1 MIGTNIQTHKKN
13 KSSIGSTTSFVVNS
27 VVKQF
32 NNEDTDTD
40 DDYESLSE
48 NNEKSITLNN
58 DYSSLYQTEQ
68 NGFNTT
74 DQDQNNNISQ
84 VQTNVSEETKSKQND
99 DREEK
104 KQLETKPSLNIE
116 NVSLPTNIFNILQP
130 DSKNLKKSD
139 AFLEIF
145 SKSCIIKSEDDFLL
159 KKFIAIVYNIDK
171 KANTFSCFII
181 DKFGST
187 FHNNLDISKKSKYYE
202 AIHNLPK
209 KHFDL
214 NVSKCVAAAVL
225 QKYAYILKKYPS
237 FIENK
242 DRLNPVT
249 AAKTLDKSE
258 LIDTDNVITPLQ
270 VCLKIQ
276 QFSLL
281 NDRQIFSNFIDV
293 VYDSNSL
300 SDKMEYNNYLVSFLG
315 DQLEQLFDPLT
326 EYSPEEMEQVY
337 KLDPNPI
344 KINETDIVES
354 IIKEFISVQTYL
366 TIDLVK
372 FLTKFI
378 IPLRIA
384 ITNQEIPHLST
395 AKFNLFFPPTI
406 DEVTR
411 INCIFLDA
419 LKIASEYSVK
429 ELIKAVYQIIPYFY
443 KAYTRHEAATKNF
456 NARLNKFS
464 EEYDISK
471 VVDTNVYTILK
482 IDTIINGPQEKL
494 FKIKLILERL
504 MKEKEKDVI
513 NPLDIDTKK
522 QYEHI
527 LHIIDQFGIS
537 NKFND
542 SEDNNYQQRV
552 FTPSGK
558 ILTELAS
565 NWPIELQYKWLKR
578 KVVGI
583 FDCINEYTG
592 LKNCIVI
599 FSDYI
604 VCLELLDDYDI
615 LNNPLIS
622 DILMNSL
629 INEKP
634 LPIDFP
640 KLRVSNYCQ
649 VSKTLITAYGGKGQL
664 RLDLLNEEKPLYLQ
678 LVNPSDST
686 EYICELVTKACI
698 LCKSSAFHLFK
709 QVYTLENSNETNNF
723 NCYVTAH
730 DMTNFQKEKVKSPFA
745 IFLNI
750 DINQNILTNSDVY
763 YGFFVNSLD
772 ESNVEI
778 TILSQEESF
787 EKEVITCQVKDFNQ
801 IIMDK
806 VTSQFFVDY
815 YYSLSSPLIK
825 KIISINESI
834 VDQIQEPLI
843 KLKQSVLLNKKELQR
858 FSTITNPNSPLVNF
872 SPRKLV
878 LDKNSTLEKD
888 NNNLVFAS
896 NNEPEAL
903 EKESARKSSFAS
915 TDAHINSIK
924 YKSEVLDSIKAEI
937 PVSSN
942 PPDKKKIVTID
953 TKNNVVIPES
963 FNTKD
968 KKENGFVKQN
978 LDNHVKTSNVV
989 PTQTK
994 QNAKTPSQ
1002 INSKKDIAKK
1012 RKKNRLS
1019 AFFGSIF
1026 GKKKTGPLK
1035 TDNKVMK
1042 KTNNIKINTPLPTKN
1057 TNKSTPSA
1065 QQLSTPSKKPT
1076 NNSSNNNNNNNN
1088 KTFKKT
1094 VTASPTKGDISS
1106 PIKIQRETY
1115 KEGDIPRLNSNLE
1128 KKLFRESR
1136 NSVLSLNDNSAK
1148 NLSIPVNKSPFK
1160 TEPVVEE
1167 DQNKNPF
1174 ISDETFSS
1182 PAKYSSNN
1190 TQGKGYFD
1198 TNEEDEDD
1206 EEGGDEYDDDVISE
1220 NNVEIGEAYATPV
1233 STTSNS
1239 KVKMIY
1245 SPDVSIDNDIDDVD
1259 SLVYGENGNSRIL
1272 KISQS
1277 PSFRELFLKLESDL
1291 QPLPNNKK
1299 PNYWTGASL
1308 HEGGL
1313 KNEKE
1318 NENKSNGISKLYD
1331 SVILEEEEDDDE
1343 EENAEE
1349 KEQKEENMVET
1360 QFNEIESRNEQ
1371 DFFTPKSL
1379 QTPQF
1384 SDNDEQNIPVDIAK
1398 GPSLHL
1404 NTKIEKLSTIP
1415 KHSPL
1420 ETQFPTTAST
1430 PFNNQMRKPEKYG
1443 NKFKVVRHQESVIS
1457 PAKSD
1462 FLLSPTK
1469 TPQVKTYNDEITDD
1483 IKTMTLDGVHL
1494 DFVSPVKNNTD
1505 IMKVN
1510 GNRIVSDLNIDF
1522 SEFNSTSINA
1532 ESSNN
1537 IGIDQELQPNS
1548 PLLAV
1553 LNKNRGENGSSNES
1567 QNTNDASKKNKKFDI
1582 RSESFG
1588 YLSEFI

>member
-1 MIGTNIQTHKKN
+1 MIGTHIQRHKKN

-32 NNEDTDTD
+32 NNEDSDTD
-40 DDYESLSE
+40 DDYESISE
-48 NNEKSITLNN
+48 NKEKSITLNN

-74 DQDQNNNISQ
+74 DQDQNNNINNINQ
-84 VQTNVSEETKSKQND
+84 VQTNVSQETKSKQND
-99 DREEK
+99 EREEE

-139 AFLEIF
+139 AFLDIF

-281 NDRQIFSNFIDV
+281 NDRQIFNSFIDV

-337 KLDPNPI
+337 KLDSNPI
-344 KINETDIVES
+344 KINEADIVES

-395 AKFNLFFPPTI
+395 AKFNSFFPPTI

-456 NARLNKFS
+456 NVRLNKFS

-504 MKEKEKDVI
+504 MKEKEKDVT

-565 NWPIELQYKWLKR
+565 NWPLELQYKWLKR

-634 LPIDFP
+634 LPIHFP

-664 RLDLLNEEKPLYLQ
+664 RLDLLNEEQPLYLQ

-709 QVYTLENSNETNNF
+709 QVYTLENSNEANNF

-750 DINQNILTNSDVY
+750 DINQNILINNDVY
-763 YGFFVNSLD
+763 YGFFVNSLE
-772 ESNVEI
+772 ESSVEI

-787 EKEVITCQVKDFNQ
+787 KKEVITCRVKDFNQ

-843 KLKQSVLLNKKELQR
+843 KLKQSVLLNRKELQR

-878 LDKNSTLEKD
+878 SDKNSTLEKD
-888 NNNLVFAS
+888 NNKLVFTS

-903 EKESARKSSFAS
+903 EGESARKSSFAS
-915 TDAHINSIK
+915 ADAHINSVK
-924 YKSEVLDSIKAEI
+924 YKYEVLDSIKAEI

-942 PPDKKKIVTID
+942 TPAKKKSVTIDAKNNVEISESANNKDKKK
-953 TKNNVVIPES
+953 S
-963 FNTKD
+963 
-968 KKENGFVKQN
+968 GFAKQN
-978 LDNHVKTSNVV
+978 LDNHVKTSNI
-989 PTQTK
+989 TLAQMK
-994 QNAKTPSQ
+994 QNPKTPSQ
-1002 INSKKDIAKK
+1002 TNSQKDIAKK

-1019 AFFGSIF
+1019 AFFASIF
-1026 GKKKTGPLK
+1026 G
-1035 TDNKVMK
+1035 
-1042 KTNNIKINTPLPTKN
+1042 
-1057 TNKSTPSA
+1057 
-1065 QQLSTPSKKPT
+1065 
-1076 NNSSNNNNNNNN
+1076 
-1088 KTFKKT
+1088 
-1094 VTASPTKGDISS
+1094 
-1106 PIKIQRETY
+1106 
-1115 KEGDIPRLNSNLE
+1115 
-1128 KKLFRESR
+1128 
-1136 NSVLSLNDNSAK
+1136 
-1148 NLSIPVNKSPFK
+1148 
-1160 TEPVVEE
+1160 
-1167 DQNKNPF
+1167 
-1174 ISDETFSS
+1174 

-1190 TQGKGYFD
+1190 NQSNGYFD
-1198 TNEEDEDD
+1198 TNEEDEEEA
-1206 EEGGDEYDDDVISE
+1206 EEGGDDNDEYNDDAISE

-1233 STTSNS
+1233 STTSNR

-1245 SPDVSIDNDIDDVD
+1245 SPDVSIDNDIEDVD
-1259 SLVYGENGNSRIL
+1259 SLIYGENGNNKIL

-1313 KNEKE
+1313 KNEKD
-1318 NENKSNGISKLYD
+1318 NENKSTGISKLYD
-1331 SVILEEEEDDDE
+1331 SVILEEEEE
-1343 EENAEE
+1343 EEKEENAEE
-1349 KEQKEENMVET
+1349 KEQKEEDMVKNQNEN
-1360 QFNEIESRNEQ
+1360 QFNEIESRHEQ

-1384 SDNDEQNIPVDIAK
+1384 ADDEEEKENIPVNIAK

-1420 ETQFPTTAST
+1420 ETQFPTTASTLST

-1469 TPQVKTYNDEITDD
+1469 TPEVKTYNDEITDD

-1494 DFVSPVKNNTD
+1494 DFVSPVKNNSG
-1505 IMKVN
+1505 IMNVN
-1510 GNRIVSDLNIDF
+1510 GTRIVSDLNIDF
-1522 SEFNSTSINA
+1522 SEFNSTSING

-1548 PLLAV
+1548 PLLAI
-1553 LNKNRGENGSSNES
+1553 LNKNRGENGSNKES
-1567 QNTNDASKKNKKFDI
+1567 QITTDASKKNKKLDI

>member
-1 MIGTNIQTHKKN
+1 MIGTNIQRHKKN

-32 NNEDTDTD
+32 NNEDSDSDTD
-40 DDYESLSE
+40 DDYESIGE
-48 NNEKSITLNN
+48 NKEKSVTLNN

-74 DQDQNNNISQ
+74 DQDQNNNINQ
-84 VQTNVSEETKSKQND
+84 VQTNVSQESKSKQND
-99 DREEK
+99 DTEK
-104 KQLETKPSLNIE
+104 EKQLETKPSLSIE

-242 DRLNPVT
+242 DRLNPIT

-344 KINETDIVES
+344 KINESDIVES

-384 ITNQEIPHLST
+384 ITNQEIQHLST
-395 AKFNLFFPPTI
+395 AKFNSFFPPTI

-471 VVDTNVYTILK
+471 IVDTNVYTILK

-504 MKEKEKDVI
+504 IKEKEKDVT

-527 LHIIDQFGIS
+527 LQIIDQFGIS

-542 SEDNNYQQRV
+542 SEHNNYQQRV

-634 LPIDFP
+634 LPIHFP

-709 QVYTLENSNETNNF
+709 QVYKLENSNETNNF

-750 DINQNILTNSDVY
+750 DINQNILINNDVY

-772 ESNVEI
+772 ESSVEI

-787 EKEVITCQVKDFNQ
+787 KKEVITCRVKDFNQ

-878 LDKNSTLEKD
+878 SDRNSTLEKD
-888 NNNLVFAS
+888 NNNLVFTS

-903 EKESARKSSFAS
+903 EEESARKSSFAS
-915 TDAHINSIK
+915 ADAHINSLK
-924 YKSEVLDSIKAEI
+924 YKSEVLDSIKAEL

-942 PPDKKKIVTID
+942 TPLKKKSVTID
-953 TKNNVVIPES
+953 AKNNVEISES
-963 FNTKD
+963 VNNK
-968 KKENGFVKQN
+968 NSGFAKQN
-978 LDNHVKTSNVV
+978 LDNHVKPRKTT
-989 PTQTK
+989 PIQIK
-994 QNAKTPSQ
+994 QNLKTPSQ
-1002 INSKKDIAKK
+1002 TNSQKDIAKK

-1019 AFFGSIF
+1019 AFFRSIF
-1026 GKKKTGPLK
+1026 GKKKTNPSK
-1035 TDNKVMK
+1035 TDDKVMK
-1042 KTNNIKINTPLPTKN
+1042 KTNNIKNDELLQTKN
-1057 TNKSTPSA
+1057 TNKPLSSP
-1065 QQLSTPSKKPT
+1065 QQLSTPSKKAI
-1076 NNSSNNNNNNNN
+1076 NNNN
-1088 KTFKKT
+1088 KTSKKT
-1094 VTASPTKGDISS
+1094 LTASPTKGDISS

-1136 NSVLSLNDNSAK
+1136 TSVLSLNDNNAK
-1148 NLSIPVNKSPFK
+1148 NLSIPVNKSPFI
-1160 TEPVVEE
+1160 TEPVIEE
-1167 DQNKNPF
+1167 AHNKNPF
-1174 ISDETFSS
+1174 ITDETFSS

-1190 TQGKGYFD
+1190 TQSKGYFD
-1198 TNEEDEDD
+1198 TNEEDEQES
-1206 EEGGDEYDDDVISE
+1206 EEGVDDNDDVISE

-1239 KVKMIY
+1239 RIKMIY
-1245 SPDVSIDNDIDDVD
+1245 SPDVSIDNVIEDVD
-1259 SLVYGENGNSRIL
+1259 SLIYGENGNNKIL

-1313 KNEKE
+1313 ENEKD
-1318 NENKSNGISKLYD
+1318 NENKSTGISKLYD
-1331 SVILEEEEDDDE
+1331 SVILEEEE
-1343 EENAEE
+1343 ENAEE
-1349 KEQKEENMVET
+1349 KEQKEEDMINNQNEN
-1360 QFNEIESRNEQ
+1360 QFNEIESRHEQ

-1384 SDNDEQNIPVDIAK
+1384 SDEEEEKENMTVNIVK

-1404 NTKIEKLSTIP
+1404 NTKIERLSTIP

-1420 ETQFPTTAST
+1420 ETQFPTTASTLST

-1469 TPQVKTYNDEITDD
+1469 TPEVKTYNDEITDD

-1494 DFVSPVKNNTD
+1494 DFVSPVKNNSD
-1505 IMKVN
+1505 IMNVN
-1510 GNRIVSDLNIDF
+1510 GTRIVSDLNIDF
-1522 SEFNSTSINA
+1522 SEFNSTSVNG

-1548 PLLAV
+1548 PLLAI
-1553 LNKNRGENGSSNES
+1553 LNKNRGENGSNKES
-1567 QNTNDASKKNKKFDI
+1567 PITTDASKKNKKFDI